1 MRRGRENTETNQS
14 TEEKEK
20 IEYSNSFIDCAIYNI
35 TLTYIIILVK
45 RSIQLV
51 IVITFYLIE
60 RLIIHSHVISKF

>member
-1 MRRGRENTETNQS
+1 MCRGRENTEKNQS

-20 IEYSNSFIDCAIYNI
+20 TKYSNSFIDCAIYNI

-51 IVITFYLIE
+51 IVITFDPVK
-60 RLIIHSHVISKF
+60 RLV